1 VKAAL
6 DWSDPRHWRAG
17 TAQPCR
23 YCQQWTPLLDSA
35 GRPAHKLCAEKAIDA
50 IRARRREV
58 S

>member
-1 VKAAL
+1 VNTIL
-6 DWSDPRHWRAG
+6 DWSASSHWQAG
-17 TAQPCR
+17 AAQPCR

-50 IRARRREV
+50 IRARKERA